1 MSDVDID
8 MTLWCLLK
16 GTNAPF
22 PVTTSSTT
30 SIAMLKELIKGKKG
44 KCPSKGRC
52 IRPQALEGVLFLI
65 ISTLWKTPLYP

>member
-30 SIAMLKELIKGKKG
+30 SIAMLKELIKGKKAN
-44 KCPSKGRC
+44 
-52 IRPQALEGVLFLI
+52 ALQRVDASDLK
-65 ISTLWKTPLYP
+65 LWKVCCS